1 MTRSTLRVLRGITFA
16 VVASFIPFAAFAGN
30 ATSAGQTSPASDE
43 AYDRNADFKQ
53 IIGIIDLIED
63 RYPDTRD
70 LTVKL
75 RGRLYR
81 HERRQL
87 QGRSSADRAGFAADQ
102 ETAVQVA
109 RRPRPGVGEGVE
121 VPPGADMYTSC
132 QGLRDKALIQQLR
145 EISAYQMGVDYT
157 TARKLMFTKID
168 NIGGEVECVYT
179 GRKGRYTDIPS
190 DRDMNC
196 EHTWPQSLGAT
207 GVAKSDLF
215 HLFPTDS
222 KANGIRGSL
231 PYGHVNEANWEDGGS
246 RCDGTVFEPR
256 PEHRGN
262 AARAKFYFAVRY
274 GKTIGDAEEAV
285 LRAWNKEDPV
295 DAAERE
301 RCDKIENIQHN
312 RNPFIDHPEFVDQ
325 ISDF

>member
-145 EISAYQMGVDYT
+145 EISAYQMGLIT
-157 TARKLMFTKID
+157 
-168 NIGGEVECVYT
+168 
-179 GRKGRYTDIPS
+179 
-190 DRDMNC
+190 
-196 EHTWPQSLGAT
+196 
-207 GVAKSDLF
+207 
-215 HLFPTDS
+215 
-222 KANGIRGSL
+222 
-231 PYGHVNEANWEDGGS
+231 
-246 RCDGTVFEPR
+246 PR
-256 PEHRGN
+256 
-262 AARAKFYFAVRY
+262 RA
-274 GKTIGDAEEAV
+274 
-285 LRAWNKEDPV
+285 
-295 DAAERE
+295 
-301 RCDKIENIQHN
+301 
-312 RNPFIDHPEFVDQ
+312 
-325 ISDF
+325 S